1 VRKAKISVKSRPLK
15 RTGGIKIRLCGII
28 KTGRE
33 AVNGY
38 EEGMAK
44 ISDIIEEFIMALF
57 EEDNGVVLSR
67 NDLAVHFG
75 CVPSQIN
82 YVLSTRFT
90 LDRGYK
96 IESKRGGGG
105 FIRIVKLGEDGRG
118 YLSELTEAIGNELPQ
133 YRAAQIVDRLL
144 SDGLINEGEVGI
156 IAVALS
162 DKAIKAPVFGDMIRA
177 NMLREIITHI
187 AARYDDKN
195 E

>member
-1 VRKAKISVKSRPLK
+1 
-15 RTGGIKIRLCGII
+15 
-28 KTGRE
+28 
-33 AVNGY
+33 
-38 EEGMAK
+38 MAK